1 MVPKKSAYS
10 QILDLNDEN
19 LAFSI
24 LKNLKVEMGVK
35 MNET

>member
-1 MVPKKSAYS
+1 MVPKKSTYS

-24 LKNLKVEMGVK
+24 LKNLKVEIGEK
-35 MNET
+35 NE